1 MVRRD
6 ELTAVVAGLI
16 VLAIGAVVVRN
27 GSVPGAEESLFR
39 SVNDL
44 PEVLYPVLWPFQQ
57 LGSLV
62 IGPIV
67 AVVALVMRRYKLALA
82 AVLATVA
89 KLVVERAVKATVT
102 RERPGTSI
110 GPDINVRGDVSIAGE
125 SFVSGHAILVAAL
138 ATVITPYLPPRWRP
152 VPWVLVA
159 LVMIGRV
166 YVGAHNPLDV
176 ICGAA
181 LGVAVG
187 AAINIALGP
196 RRVPATWPDGSDRG
210 RLTQTA
216 DP

>member
-1 MVRRD
+1 M
-6 ELTAVVAGLI
+6 
-16 VLAIGAVVVRN
+16 VRN

-44 PEVLYPVLWPFQQ
+44 PEVFYPVLWPFQQ

-187 AAINIALGP
+187 AAINIALGA
-196 RRVPATWPDGSDRG
+196 RRDSRDVAR
-210 RLTQTA
+210 R
-216 DP
+216 

>member
-6 ELTAVVAGLI
+6 ELTAVAAGLI

-67 AVVALVMRRYKLALA
+67 AVVALVLRRYKLALA
-82 AVLATVA
+82 AVLATFA
-89 KLVVERAVKATVT
+89 KLVVERVVKATVT

-110 GPDINVRGDVSIAGE
+110 GPDINVRGDVSTAGE

-181 LGVAVG
+181 LGIAVG

-196 RRVPATWPDGSDRG
+196 RRASRAVAR
-210 RLTQTA
+210 R
-216 DP
+216 

>member
-6 ELTAVVAGLI
+6 EMTALAVALI
-16 VLAIGAVVVRN
+16 VLVLGAVVVRN

-39 SVNDL
+39 AVNDL
-44 PEVLYPVLWPFQQ
+44 PEALYPVLWPFQQ

-82 AVLATVA
+82 AILATVA

-110 GPDINVRGDVSIAGE
+110 GPDINVRGDVSTVGE

-181 LGVAVG
+181 LGIAVG
-187 AAINIALGP
+187 AAINIVLGP
-196 RRVPATWPDGSDRG
+196 RRDSRDVAR
-210 RLTQTA
+210 R
-216 DP
+216 

>member
-6 ELTAVVAGLI
+6 EMTALAAALI
-16 VLAIGAVVVRN
+16 VLVLGAVVVRN

-39 SVNDL
+39 AVNDL
-44 PEVLYPVLWPFQQ
+44 PEALYPVLWPFQQ

-110 GPDINVRGDVSIAGE
+110 GPDINVRGDVSTAGE

-181 LGVAVG
+181 LGIAVG
-187 AAINIALGP
+187 AAINIVLGP
-196 RRVPATWPDGSDRG
+196 RRDSRDVAR
-210 RLTQTA
+210 R
-216 DP
+216 